1 MSLAYRARGPSLLL
15 FIGCGL
21 PLAALAVPVVGQ
33 VYSLMDLGTL
43 GGNAG
48 VPRSINSVGVVAGE
62 SRTAGNV
69 RRPVRWTSAGT
80 ISDLGSL
87 GGTSGVAYSVNAA
100 GTIVGAARN
109 GANADTAFIWDS
121 VNGMRV

>member
-1 MSLAYRARGPSLLL
+1 MSLAYRARGSYSRF

-21 PLAALAVPVVGQ
+21 PVAAFATPIVGQ
-33 VYSLMDLGTL
+33 VYSLVDLGTL
-43 GGNAG
+43 AGNAG

-62 SRTAGNV
+62 SRAASNV
-69 RRPVRWTSAGT
+69 RRPVRWTSAGSV
-80 ISDLGSL
+80 SDLGTL

-109 GANADTAFIWDS
+109 GVNADTAFIW
-121 VNGMRV
+121 